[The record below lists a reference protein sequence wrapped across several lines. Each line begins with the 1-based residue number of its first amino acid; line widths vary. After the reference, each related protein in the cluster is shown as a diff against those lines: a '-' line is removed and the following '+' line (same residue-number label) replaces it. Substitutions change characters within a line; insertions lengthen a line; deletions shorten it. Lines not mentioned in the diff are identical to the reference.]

1 AGSRSGITAS
11 RATPPVAAAL
21 PARNTGAPTTPFTRA
36 ALQDLMWRHAG
47 LLRDGEGL
55 RQAAETVAAW
65 RSARPETAANDSGAE
80 DDNLLL
86 VAEHMLAAASARTG
100 S

>member
-1 AGSRSGITAS
+1 
-11 RATPPVAAAL
+11 
-21 PARNTGAPTTPFTRA
+21 
-36 ALQDLMWRHAG
+36 MWRHAG

-55 RQAAETVAAW
+55 GQAAETVAAW

-100 S
+100 SVGAHVRIDEPNAGPSAHRSPALIGAPC